1 MMNIID
7 SSAWLAY
14 LAGEENRKHF
24 RGPIK
29 DFLNLIVP
37 TIVIYEVTKKMMVSF
52 GEDSV
57 IEVGTH
63 MQRGRVIP
71 LNDYLAIS
79 AAKISR
85 EEKLGMADSIILAT
99 ARTYGATI
107 WTQDADFKGIKE
119 VKYFSK
125 K

>member
-1 MMNIID
+1 MNIVD

-14 LAGEENRKHF
+14 LTEEKNAGHF
-24 RGPIK
+24 AEAVE
-29 DFLNLIVP
+29 DYLNLIIP
-37 TIVIYEVTKKMMVSF
+37 TVVIYEVTKRMMASF

-63 MQRGRVIP
+63 LQRGCVIP
-71 LNDYLAIS
+71 LTDYLAIL

-99 ARTYGATI
+99 ARTYSATL
-107 WTQDADFKGIKE
+107 WTQDADFKKIKV
-119 VKYFSK
+119 VKYFAK

>member
-1 MMNIID
+1 MMNLID

-14 LAGEENRKHF
+14 LTGEENRKHF
-24 RGPIK
+24 REPIK
-29 DFLNLIVP
+29 DFMHLIVP
-37 TIVIYEVTKKMMVSF
+37 TVVLYEVTKRMMASF
-52 GEDSV
+52 GEASV

-63 MQRGRVIP
+63 LQRGRVIP
-71 LNDYLAIS
+71 LTDYLAIL

-99 ARTYGATI
+99 ARTYGATL

-119 VKYFSK
+119 VKYFAK